1 MEAFIS
7 EIINVPNDF
16 IWKYLVYI
24 LVGIGLYFT
33 FRFRFIQFQY
43 FIEMFRIVGEKPQGN
58 KGVSSMQAFFIS
70 AASRVGTG
78 NLTGVALAI
87 ATGGPGA
94 VFWMWIVAIVG
105 MASSFVE
112 STLAQLYK
120 VRSGDEF
127 RGGPAYYMAKGLGA
141 RWLGILFAVLIT
153 VSFGLIFN
161 AVQSNTISVAFDEA
175 FHVNKTVIAIIL
187 AVLTAFIIF
196 GGLKRV
202 VSVSQLIVPVM
213 AGLYILLA
221 LYVVIVN
228 ITAVPELFAAIVK
241 NAFGLEQIV
250 GGSLGSIIIIG
261 AQRGLFS
268 NEAGMGSAPNA
279 AATAHVSHPAKQGL
293 IQTLGVFFDTF
304 IVCTSTAFIILLYSF
319 TPKGDGIQVTQAALQ
334 HHLGGWAPTFIAI
347 AMFLFAFSS
356 VVGNYYYGET
366 NIEFIKT
373 SKTWLNIYRVFVVVM
388 VVYGCLADFQIVWD
402 MANLFMG
409 LLALINL
416 VAILLLSNVA
426 YKIYKDYAAQ
436 RKKGLDPVFKAEN
449 TPELKH
455 IETWAEEEG
464 TSPERKTAN

>member
-1 MEAFIS
+1 MESFFNS
-7 EIINVPNDF
+7 LINIPSDF
-16 IWKYLVYI
+16 IWKYLFYI
-24 LVGIGLYFT
+24 LIGLGLFFT
-33 FRFRFIQFQY
+33 IRFGFIQFRY
-43 FIEMFRIVGEKPQGN
+43 FIEMFRIVGEKPEGN

-94 VFWMWIVAIVG
+94 VFWMWVVAAVG

-120 VRSGDEF
+120 VRDGEDF
-127 RGGPAYYMAKGLGA
+127 RGGPAYYIQKGLGA
-141 RWLGILFAVLIT
+141 RWLGIVFAILIT

-161 AVQSNTISVAFDEA
+161 AVQTNTIAGALDGA
-175 FHVNKTVIAIIL
+175 FHVNKIVVAIVL

-202 VSVSQLIVPVM
+202 VAVSQLIVPVM
-213 AGLYILLA
+213 AGIYIFIA
-221 LYVVIVN
+221 LFFVITN
-228 ITAVPELFAAIVK
+228 ITAFPGVIATIVK
-241 NAFGLEQIV
+241 NALGFEQVV
-250 GGSLGSIIIIG
+250 GGGIGGIIVIG

-279 AATAHVSHPAKQGL
+279 AATAHVSHPAKQGF

-304 IVCTSTAFIILLYSF
+304 IICTSTAFIILLYSV
-319 TPKGDGIQVTQAALQ
+319 TPKGDGIQVTQAALNY
-334 HHLGGWAPTFIAI
+334 HIGGWAPTFIAV

-373 SKTWLNIYRVFVVVM
+373 SKTWLNIYRIAVIAM
-388 VVYGCLADFQIVWD
+388 VVYGSLSGFQIVWD
-402 MANLFMG
+402 MADLFMG
-409 LLALINL
+409 IMALINL
-416 VAILLLSNVA
+416 IVITLLSNVA
-426 YKIYKDYAAQ
+426 YKVYKDYAKQ
-436 RKKGLDPVFKAEN
+436 RKQGLDPVFKAKN
-449 TPELKH
+449 IPGLKNA
-455 IETWAEEEG
+455 ETWEDEKQEA
-464 TSPERKTAN
+464 

>member
-1 MEAFIS
+1 MESFFNS
-7 EIINVPNDF
+7 LINIPSDF
-16 IWKYLVYI
+16 IWKYLFYI
-24 LVGIGLYFT
+24 LIGLGLFFT
-33 FRFRFIQFQY
+33 IRFGFIQFRY
-43 FIEMFRIVGEKPQGN
+43 FIEMFRIVGEKPEGN

-94 VFWMWIVAIVG
+94 VFWMWVVAAVG

-120 VRSGDEF
+120 VRDGEDF
-127 RGGPAYYMAKGLGA
+127 RGGPAYYIQKGLGA
-141 RWLGILFAVLIT
+141 RWLGIVFAILIT

-161 AVQSNTISVAFDEA
+161 AVQTNTIAGALDGA
-175 FHVNKTVIAIIL
+175 FHVNKIVVAIVL

-202 VSVSQLIVPVM
+202 VAVSQLIVPVM
-213 AGLYILLA
+213 AGIYILIA
-221 LYVVIVN
+221 LFVVITN
-228 ITAVPELFAAIVK
+228 ITAFPGVIATIVK
-241 NAFGLEQIV
+241 NALGFEQVV
-250 GGSLGSIIIIG
+250 GGGIGGIIVIG

-279 AATAHVSHPAKQGL
+279 AATAHVSHPAKQGF

-304 IVCTSTAFIILLYSF
+304 IICTSTAFIILLYSV
-319 TPKGDGIQVTQAALQ
+319 TPKGDGIQVTQAALN
-334 HHLGGWAPTFIAI
+334 HHIGGWAPTFIAV

-373 SKTWLNIYRVFVVVM
+373 SKTWLNIYRIAVIAM
-388 VVYGCLADFQIVWD
+388 VVYGSLSGFQIVWD
-402 MANLFMG
+402 MADLFMG
-409 LLALINL
+409 IMALINL
-416 VAILLLSNVA
+416 IVITLLSNVA
-426 YKIYKDYAAQ
+426 YKVYKDYAKQ
-436 RKKGLDPVFKAEN
+436 RKQGLDPVFKAKN
-449 TPELKH
+449 IPGLKNA
-455 IETWAEEEG
+455 ETWEDEKQEA
-464 TSPERKTAN
+464 

>member
-1 MEAFIS
+1 MESFFNS
-7 EIINVPNDF
+7 LINIPSDF
-16 IWKYLVYI
+16 IWKYLFYI
-24 LVGIGLYFT
+24 LIGLGLFFT
-33 FRFRFIQFQY
+33 IRFGFIQFRY

-94 VFWMWIVAIVG
+94 VFWMWVVAAVG

-120 VRSGDEF
+120 VRDGEDF
-127 RGGPAYYMAKGLGA
+127 RGGPAYYIQKGLGA
-141 RWLGILFAVLIT
+141 RWLGIVFAVLIT

-161 AVQSNTISVAFDEA
+161 AVQTNTIAGALDGA
-175 FHVNKTVIAIIL
+175 FHVNKIVVAIVL

-202 VSVSQLIVPVM
+202 VAVSQLIVPVM
-213 AGLYILLA
+213 AGIYILIA
-221 LYVVIVN
+221 LFVVITN
-228 ITAVPELFAAIVK
+228 ITAFPGVIATIVK
-241 NAFGLEQIV
+241 NALGFEQVV
-250 GGSLGSIIIIG
+250 GGGIGGIIVIG

-279 AATAHVSHPAKQGL
+279 AATAHVSHPAKQGF

-304 IVCTSTAFIILLYSF
+304 IVCTSTAFIILLYSV
-319 TPKGDGIQVTQAALQ
+319 TPKGDGIQVTQAALN
-334 HHLGGWAPTFIAI
+334 HHIGGWAPTFIAV

-373 SKTWLNIYRVFVVVM
+373 SKTWLNIYRIAVIAM
-388 VVYGCLADFQIVWD
+388 VVYGSLSGFQIVWD
-402 MANLFMG
+402 MADLFMG
-409 LLALINL
+409 IMALINL
-416 VAILLLSNVA
+416 IVITLLSNVA
-426 YKIYKDYAAQ
+426 YKVYKDYAKQ
-436 RKKGLDPVFKAEN
+436 RKQGLDPVFKAKN
-449 TPELKH
+449 IPGLKNA
-455 IETWAEEEG
+455 ETWEDEKQEA
-464 TSPERKTAN
+464 

>member
-1 MEAFIS
+1 MESFFNS
-7 EIINVPNDF
+7 LINIPSDF
-16 IWKYLVYI
+16 IWKYLFYI
-24 LVGIGLYFT
+24 LIGLGLFFT
-33 FRFRFIQFQY
+33 IRFGFIQFRY
-43 FIEMFRIVGEKPQGN
+43 FIEMFRIVGEKPEGN

-94 VFWMWIVAIVG
+94 VFWMWVVAAVG

-120 VRSGDEF
+120 VRDGEDF
-127 RGGPAYYMAKGLGA
+127 RGGPAYYIQKGLGA
-141 RWLGILFAVLIT
+141 RWLGIVFAILIT

-161 AVQSNTISVAFDEA
+161 AVQTNTIAGALDGA
-175 FHVNKTVIAIIL
+175 FHVNKIVVAIVL

-202 VSVSQLIVPVM
+202 VAVSQLIVPVM
-213 AGLYILLA
+213 AGIYILIA
-221 LYVVIVN
+221 LFVVITN
-228 ITAVPELFAAIVK
+228 ITAFPGVIATIVK
-241 NAFGLEQIV
+241 NALGFEQVV
-250 GGSLGSIIIIG
+250 GGGIGGIIVIG

-279 AATAHVSHPAKQGL
+279 AATAHVSHPAKQGF

-304 IVCTSTAFIILLYSF
+304 IICTSTAFIILLYSV
-319 TPKGDGIQVTQAALQ
+319 TPKGDGIQVTQAALN
-334 HHLGGWAPTFIAI
+334 HHIGGWAPTFIAV

-373 SKTWLNIYRVFVVVM
+373 SKTWLNIYRIAVIAM
-388 VVYGCLADFQIVWD
+388 VVYGSLSGFQIVWD
-402 MANLFMG
+402 MADLFMG
-409 LLALINL
+409 IMALINL
-416 VAILLLSNVA
+416 IVIALLSNVA
-426 YKIYKDYAAQ
+426 YKVYKDYAKQ
-436 RKKGLDPVFKAEN
+436 RKQGLDPVFKVKN
-449 TPELKH
+449 IPGLKNA
-455 IETWAEEEG
+455 ETWEDEKQEA
-464 TSPERKTAN
+464 

>member
-1 MEAFIS
+1 MSPFFNS
-7 EIINVPNDF
+7 LINIPSDF
-16 IWKYLVYI
+16 IWKYLFYI
-24 LVGIGLYFT
+24 LIGLGLFFT
-33 FRFRFIQFQY
+33 IRFGFIQFRY
-43 FIEMFRIVGEKPQGN
+43 FIEMFRIVGEKPEGN

-94 VFWMWIVAIVG
+94 VFWMWVVAAVG

-120 VRSGDEF
+120 VRDGEDF
-127 RGGPAYYMAKGLGA
+127 RGGPAYYIQKGLGA
-141 RWLGILFAVLIT
+141 RWLGIVFAILIT

-161 AVQSNTISVAFDEA
+161 AVQTNTIAGALDGA
-175 FHVNKTVIAIIL
+175 FHVNKIVVAIVL

-202 VSVSQLIVPVM
+202 VAVSQLIVPVM
-213 AGLYILLA
+213 AGIYILIA
-221 LYVVIVN
+221 LFVVITN
-228 ITAVPELFAAIVK
+228 ITAFPGVIATIVK
-241 NAFGLEQIV
+241 NALGFEQVV
-250 GGSLGSIIIIG
+250 GGGIGGIIVIG

-279 AATAHVSHPAKQGL
+279 AATAHVSHPAKQGF

-304 IVCTSTAFIILLYSF
+304 IICTSTAFIILLYSV
-319 TPKGDGIQVTQAALQ
+319 TPKGDGIQVTQAALNY
-334 HHLGGWAPTFIAI
+334 HIGGWAPTFIAV

-373 SKTWLNIYRVFVVVM
+373 SKTWLNIYRIAVIAM
-388 VVYGCLADFQIVWD
+388 VVYGSLSGFQIVWD
-402 MANLFMG
+402 MADLFMG
-409 LLALINL
+409 IMALINL
-416 VAILLLSNVA
+416 IVITLLSNVA
-426 YKIYKDYAAQ
+426 YKVYKDYAKQ
-436 RKKGLDPVFKAEN
+436 RKQGLDPVFKAKN
-449 TPELKH
+449 IPGLKNA
-455 IETWAEEEG
+455 ETWEDEKQEA
-464 TSPERKTAN
+464 

>member
-1 MEAFIS
+1 MESFFNS
-7 EIINVPNDF
+7 LINIPSDF
-16 IWKYLVYI
+16 IWKYLFYI
-24 LVGIGLYFT
+24 LIGLGLFFT
-33 FRFRFIQFQY
+33 IRFGFIQFRY
-43 FIEMFRIVGEKPQGN
+43 FIEMFRIVGEKPEGN

-94 VFWMWIVAIVG
+94 VFWMWVVAAVG

-120 VRSGDEF
+120 VRDGEDF
-127 RGGPAYYMAKGLGA
+127 RGGPAYYIQKGLGV
-141 RWLGILFAVLIT
+141 RWLGIVFAILIT

-161 AVQSNTISVAFDEA
+161 AVQTNTIAGALDGA
-175 FHVNKTVIAIIL
+175 FHVNKIVVAIVL

-202 VSVSQLIVPVM
+202 VAVSQLIVPVM
-213 AGLYILLA
+213 AGIYILIA
-221 LYVVIVN
+221 LFVVITN
-228 ITAVPELFAAIVK
+228 ITAFPGVIATIVK
-241 NAFGLEQIV
+241 NALGFEQVV
-250 GGSLGSIIIIG
+250 GGGIGGIIVIG

-279 AATAHVSHPAKQGL
+279 AATAHVSHPAKQGF

-304 IVCTSTAFIILLYSF
+304 IVCTSTAFIILLYSV
-319 TPKGDGIQVTQAALQ
+319 TPKGDGIQVTQAALN
-334 HHLGGWAPTFIAI
+334 HHIGGWAPTFIAV

-373 SKTWLNIYRVFVVVM
+373 SKTWLNIYRIAVIAM
-388 VVYGCLADFQIVWD
+388 VVYGSLSGFQIVWD
-402 MANLFMG
+402 MADLFMG
-409 LLALINL
+409 IMALINL
-416 VAILLLSNVA
+416 IVITLLSNVA
-426 YKIYKDYAAQ
+426 YKVYKDYAKQ
-436 RKKGLDPVFKAEN
+436 RKQGLDPVFKAKN
-449 TPELKH
+449 IPGLKNA
-455 IETWAEEEG
+455 ETWEDEKQEA
-464 TSPERKTAN
+464 